1 MSKLLRF
8 SFTSVFLC
16 FSLVGCANG
25 DPAVSV
31 SKQACEASAGQ
42 KSFSSLPTYCLEKGV
57 DYRATIVTDKGTLVF
72 DLFENT
78 APLATGNMRFLSKAG
93 YYNDTVCHRAI
104 RGFVLQCG
112 DPTGSGAGGPG
123 YVFADELTGS
133 EKYQAGTLAMANSGP
148 NTNGSQFFIV
158 TGDGASNLPP
168 NYTIFGLLQPGQ
180 ESLLA
185 AIDELGNP
193 DPAANGVPPLGL
205 VTIKS
210 VLVAPG
216 E

>member
-1 MSKLLRF
+1 MFKFLRL
-8 SFTSVFLC
+8 SFTSVLLC
-16 FSLVGCANG
+16 CYLAGCANG

-31 SKQACEASAGQ
+31 SEQTCESSGSQ
-42 KSFSSLPTYCLEKGV
+42 KSFSLLPTDCLKDGI
-57 DYRATIVTDKGTLVF
+57 DYKATIVTDKGTLVF
-72 DLFENT
+72 DLFEKT
-78 APLATGNMRFLSKAG
+78 APLATGNMLFLSKSG
-93 YYNDTVCHRAI
+93 YYSDTVCHRAI

-133 EKYQAGTLAMANSGP
+133 EKYPAGTLAMANSGP

-158 TGDGASNLPP
+158 TGAGASNLPP
-168 NYTIFGLLQPGQ
+168 NYTVFGVLQPGQ
-180 ESLLA
+180 ESLLQA
-185 AIDELGNP
+185 LDEMGNP
-193 DPAANGVPPLGL
+193 DPAANGVPPLEL